1 MVLAVLREPRRKNQT
16 NPSSVPSPRRAFGWG
31 IIFQTMLTAAAF
43 QPKGFE
49 GVMLAASLN
58 DVIQLECLAMST
70 RAVRVDR
77 GDRSG
82 RIFFAG
88 GQVVHAE
95 VGALTGEEAFFEI
108 THWTKGSFQI
118 EEGVRAMDETITRN
132 WESLLMEAAQR
143 HDESATTVTAFPLP
157 APASA
162 PAQTEAMH
170 THPIVET
177 FKDPE
182 ILGAVLYNPEGEV
195 LISKG
200 EEAEELQGTA
210 AYVLQLLAHIGTALG
225 ADNLREVQLSGTEQR
240 ALFLH
245 TPEHHVAA
253 MTNPKTNLATLA
265 KKLTHP

>member
-1 MVLAVLREPRRKNQT
+1 MVLAVLREPRTNENQT
-16 NPSSVPSPRRAFGWG
+16 YPSSVPRPRRAFGWG

-58 DVIQLECLAMST
+58 DVIQMECLAMST

-108 THWTKGSFQI
+108 THWTKGAFQI

-132 WESLLMEAAQR
+132 WETLLMESAQR

-157 APASA
+157 APA

-170 THPIVET
+170 THPIVEI

-182 ILGAVLYNPEGEV
+182 ILGAVLYSPEGEV

-200 EEAEELQGTA
+200 EAPEDLQGTA

-240 ALFLH
+240 ALFLN

-265 KKLTHP
+265 KKLTNP